1 MAISTLLLDLETKSD
16 VDLTKSGV
24 YRYAD
29 SPYFDILLFAYSVD
43 DSPVKVIDLASG
55 ESLPDDILHAL
66 TDDSVT
72 KHSFNASF
80 EGSLRNVGVVKSI
93 CKQKQTAAYQ
103 SSNHG
108 ISATGGFT
116 SHGYSC
122 RNRVSF
128 VN

>member
-80 EGSLRNVGVVKSI
+80 ERLPVGLAETQLSRYFP
-93 CKQKQTAAYQ
+93 QLQH
-103 SSNHG
+103 S
-108 ISATGGFT
+108 TGF
-116 SHGYSC
+116 C
-122 RNRVSF
+122 RQLS
-128 VN
+128 

>member
-80 EGSLRNVGVVKSI
+80 ERVCLYDSEHGVRHPRQSGRSHQDRRLHASDRTERLRR
-93 CKQKQTAAYQ
+93 AA
-103 SSNHG
+103 
-108 ISATGGFT
+108 
-116 SHGYSC
+116 
-122 RNRVSF
+122 
-128 VN
+128 